1 MTMGAWLSTLRV
13 RTLPAAAVPVLMGA
27 ALAWRVEAFAALPA
41 LAALVGA
48 LLIQIGTN
56 LANDYYDHVKGADTP
71 DRAGPAR
78 ASATGALAPLAVR
91 NAAFATFGLAALVGS
106 YLIWVGGAPIL
117 IIGIAAIASGILYTA
132 GPKPL
137 AYVGLGDLFVFVFFG
152 PVAVMGTIYVQAPD
166 RFAEP
171 GVWMPGLFW
180 GMAVGALATAI
191 LVVNNLRDRP
201 TDERAGK
208 RTLAVRFGDRFARIE
223 YVVALAGAYALSLL
237 AFARHAD
244 WTQILPL
251 ASLPLAFMVT
261 RTVLTDHPDRA
272 ALNPALG
279 GTARLLLVYG
289 LLAMLGHLLGA

>member
-1 MTMGAWLSTLRV
+1 MAWGVWLSTLRI

-27 ALAWRVEAFAALPA
+27 ALAWRVEAFALLPA
-41 LAALVGA
+41 LAALAGA

-78 ASATGALAPLAVR
+78 ASATGALKPQAVR
-91 NAAFATFGLAALVGS
+91 NAAFGVFGLAAVVGA
-106 YLIWVGGAPIL
+106 YLIWVGGLPIL
-117 IIGIAAIASGILYTA
+117 IIGVAAIASGILYTA

-152 PVAVMGTIYVQAPD
+152 PVAVMGTIYVQAPE

-171 GVWMPGLFW
+171 GVWMPGFFW
-180 GMAVGALATAI
+180 GLAVGALATAI

-208 RTLAVRFGDRFARIE
+208 RTLAVRFGDRFARVE
-223 YVVALAGAYALSLL
+223 YVVALAGAYLLSLL
-237 AFARHAD
+237 AFQRHAD

-251 ASLPLAFMVT
+251 ASLPLAIGLT
-261 RTVLTDHPDRA
+261 RTVWTHHADRA

-289 LLAMLGHLLGA
+289 ALAILGHILGA